1 LLTNPAKRQFRIYRW
16 SLYGWPNI
24 RSFPCSGP
32 SHPSLG
38 KEAVQIH
45 GADLKALI
53 GNMGKINAYFMNWV
67 EGIAG
72 TSKMPENWCSRRE
85 RWNEKARHGSAGR
98 E

>member
-1 LLTNPAKRQFRIYRW
+1 
-16 SLYGWPNI
+16 
-24 RSFPCSGP
+24 
-32 SHPSLG
+32 
-38 KEAVQIH
+38 
-45 GADLKALI
+45 
-53 GNMGKINAYFMNWV
+53 MGKINAYFMNWV